1 VRAVQALPDGR
12 LASASQDHTA
22 RLWTPKDGKSEGAGG
37 VYYDIGD
44 TLADHNHWVVSL
56 AALPP
61 GIVPEC
67 PQGGLVT
74 GCLDKLVRV
83 YDHQGKQQ
91 RMLQG
96 HEGGVISF
104 SWTAAG
110 QRELGRHGEGLGR
123 CGRGVHGHARRARER
138 GVRARLA
145 GRK

>member
-1 VRAVQALPDGR
+1 LS
-12 LASASQDHTA
+12 LST
-22 RLWTPKDGKSEGAGG
+22 
-37 VYYDIGD
+37 D

-110 QRELGRHGEGLGR
+110 QVGYS
-123 CGRGVHGHARRARER
+123 
-138 GVRARLA
+138 
-145 GRK
+145 